1 MIVIDLPGLPRG
13 KGRPRFSTRN
23 GFARAHTDPQ
33 TASYEGALRMAA
45 SVAMVGLEPLQG
57 PLSMSVVATFPVPA
71 SWSKKKQA
79 GGAVRLGG
87 WPTGRP
93 DVDNLTKAAADSLN
107 IDQVYRGRRADHIRI
122 ELLKQYGRLTGL
134 ADRGRSGGGMMRVPR
149 PLLGIGGFS
158 LGCSKELKASRPLR
172 FARSSVALAKS

>member
-23 GFARAHTDPQ
+23 GFARAYTDAQ
-33 TASYEGALRMAA
+33 TESYEGALRLAA

-71 SWSKKKQA
+71 SWSKKKQQA
-79 GGAVRLGG
+79 ALSGSV

-93 DVDNLTKAAADSLN
+93 DADNLMKVSDALN
-107 IDQVYRGRRADHIRI
+107 AIVFRDDAQIISASI
-122 ELLKQYGRLTGL
+122 LKQYGRLTGL
-134 ADRGRSGGGMMRVPR
+134 RIVVDR
-149 PLLGIGGFS
+149 
-158 LGCSKELKASRPLR
+158 
-172 FARSSVALAKS
+172 VAV

>member
-33 TASYEGALRMAA
+33 TASYEGALRLAA
-45 SVAMVGLEPLQG
+45 SVAMVGLEPLDG

-79 GGAVRLGG
+79 AALSGMV
-87 WPTGRP
+87 WPTGKP
-93 DVDNLTKAAADSLN
+93 DCDNLLKTSDALN
-107 IDQVYRGRRADHIRI
+107 TIVFRDDAQIISASI
-122 ELLKQYGRLTGL
+122 LKQYGRLTGL
-134 ADRGRSGGGMMRVPR
+134 RIVVDR
-149 PLLGIGGFS
+149 
-158 LGCSKELKASRPLR
+158 
-172 FARSSVALAKS
+172 VAI

>member
-1 MIVIDLPGLPRG
+1 MIIIDLPGLPRG

-33 TASYEGALRMAA
+33 TASYEGALRLAA

-79 GGAVRLGG
+79 AALSGSV

-93 DVDNLTKAAADSLN
+93 DVDNLAKAAADSLN
-107 IDQVYRGRRADHIRI
+107 TIVYRDDAQII
-122 ELLKQYGRLTGL
+122 SASILKQYGTVV
-134 ADRGRSGGGMMRVPR
+134 GMRIVV
-149 PLLGIGGFS
+149 GQV
-158 LGCSKELKASRPLR
+158 AS
-172 FARSSVALAKS
+172 

>member
-33 TASYEGALRMAA
+33 TASYEGALRLAA

-71 SWSKKKQA
+71 SWSKKKQQA
-79 GGAVRLGG
+79 ALSGSV
-87 WPTGRP
+87 WPTGKP
-93 DVDNLTKAAADSLN
+93 DCDNLLKTSDALN
-107 IDQVYRGRRADHIRI
+107 TIVFRDDAQIISASI
-122 ELLKQYGRLTGL
+122 LKQYGKLTGL
-134 ADRGRSGGGMMRVPR
+134 RIVVDR
-149 PLLGIGGFS
+149 
-158 LGCSKELKASRPLR
+158 
-172 FARSSVALAKS
+172 VAV